1 MARLSAP
8 GAFVLHA
15 SDKHRSGAGMSYAV
29 AVRALCEF
37 TAKQGDLDLRF
48 TPSPTAQ
55 QGIAGHALV
64 ASRRGNGYQREIS
77 LAGDYQEL
85 RVRGRADGYDALKN
99 QLEEVKTFRGDLAR
113 LPENHRLLHWAQVK
127 IYGWLLCQE
136 RGLRE
141 VRLALVYFDI
151 GSQRETL
158 LSELYTADALRQFF
172 EAHCERFLV
181 WARQELAHRAARD
194 AGLRTL
200 AFPHA
205 DFRAGQRELAESVYK
220 AASGGRC
227 LMAQAPTGIG
237 KTIGTVFP
245 LLKAMPRRELDK
257 VFFLAAKTSGRA
269 LAIEALALLRESAPP
284 LALRVVE
291 LVARDKACEH
301 PDKTCHGESCP
312 LARGFYD
319 RLPAARR
326 AAFSGMPKA
335 GLLERETVRGIALAH
350 QVCPYY
356 LSQELVRWT
365 DVVVGDY
372 NYYFDV
378 SALLHALTVANQWR
392 VGVLV
397 DEAHNLVERGRK
409 MYSAELDPAALAALR
424 RSPPATLVK
433 PLERLHRAWRAL
445 RNNPHQDA
453 DVDYLVLD
461 NISDKFLLVLQQAAS
476 AIAEEFEANPSPAD
490 AALQRFYFDALHFS
504 RLAENFGEHSLFDM
518 TREEHAGRGLFRLCV
533 RNVVPAPF
541 LKLRFAAAQSVTLF
555 SATLSPRGFYADML
569 GLPADTA
576 WIDVRSPF
584 DAGQLS
590 VRVVSDIS
598 TRYQHRERSLAPI
611 VDLMAWQYALKPGN
625 YLVFLSSY
633 DYLEKLAALFTAC
646 HPDIG
651 VWRQTRGMDEA
662 ARDRFLAR
670 FGTSTRGFGFAVL
683 GGAFAEGI
691 DLPGDR
697 LIGAFIATL
706 GLPQINAVNERIRQR
721 IGEIFGA
728 AAAYDYSYLFPGLQ
742 KVVQAA
748 GRVIR
753 STSDCGVIYLMD
765 DRFARPEVNAL
776 MPLWW
781 RIGRVRLGD
790 GHRPAGQNSKHAE
803 QHQHQD
809 DGNRNTE

>member
-1 MARLSAP
+1 
-8 GAFVLHA
+8 
-15 SDKHRSGAGMSYAV
+15 MSYAV

-48 TPSPTAQ
+48 TPSPTAR

-77 LAGDYQEL
+77 LAGDYHEL
-85 RVRGRADGYDALKN
+85 RVRGRADGYDALIN

-136 RGLRE
+136 RGLPE

-151 GSQRETL
+151 GNQQETL
-158 LSELYTADALRQFF
+158 LSELYTADALRLFF

-181 WARQELAHRAARD
+181 WARQELAHRAVRD
-194 AGLRTL
+194 AELRTL

-205 DFRAGQRELAESVYK
+205 DFRAGQRELAESVFK

-269 LAIEALALLRESAPP
+269 LAIEALALLGKN
-284 LALRVVE
+284 ALRVVE
-291 LVARDKACEH
+291 MIARDKACEH
-301 PDKTCHGESCP
+301 PDKACHGESCP

-319 RLPAARR
+319 RLPAARG
-326 AAFSGMPKA
+326 AALSGTLSP
-335 GLLERETVRGIALAH
+335 GFLDRETVRGIALAH

-424 RSPPATLVK
+424 RSPPALLVK
-433 PLERLHRAWRAL
+433 PLEKLHRAWRELHNDPHLDTGVDYQVLENIPDKLLLAL
-445 RNNPHQDA
+445 R
-453 DVDYLVLD
+453 
-461 NISDKFLLVLQQAAS
+461 QATS
-476 AIAEEFEANPSPAD
+476 AIAEQLEVNPSPAD
-490 AALQRFYFDALHFS
+490 AALRRFYFDALHFS
-504 RLAENFGEHSLFDM
+504 RLAENFGEHSLFDL
-518 TREEHAGRGLFRLCV
+518 TREKHAGRGLFRLCI

-541 LKLRFAAAQSVTLF
+541 LKPRFAAAQSVTLF
-555 SATLSPRGFYADML
+555 SATLSPRAYYADML
-569 GLPADTA
+569 GLPTGAA
-576 WIDVRSPF
+576 WIDVESPF
-584 DAGQLS
+584 NAAQLS
-590 VRVVSDIS
+590 VRVASDMS
-598 TRYQHRERSLAPI
+598 TRFQHRERSLHPI
-611 VDLMAWQYALKPGN
+611 VQLMARQYAEKPGN

-633 DYLEKLAALFTAC
+633 DYLQKLATLFRTC
-646 HPDIG
+646 HPDIP
-651 VWRQTRGMDEA
+651 VWEQTRGMEEA
-662 ARDRFLAR
+662 ARTQFLAC
-670 FGTSTRGFGFAVL
+670 FGAGTRGIGFAVL
-683 GGAFAEGI
+683 GGPFAEGI

-706 GLPQINAVNERIRQR
+706 GLPQVNAVNEQIRQR
-721 IGEIFGA
+721 MACNFGA
-728 AAAYDYSYLFPGLQ
+728 TLSYDYTYLFPGLQ

-753 STSDCGVIYLMD
+753 STTDNGVIYLMD
-765 DRFARPEVNAL
+765 DRFARPEVTAL
-776 MPLWW
+776 LPLWW
-781 RIGRVRLGD
+781 RIG
-790 GHRPAGQNSKHAE
+790 HFCAGAEQRRIERNSKDAE
-803 QHQHQD
+803 QHQQQN
-809 DGNRNTE
+809 DGDRYAK